1 MMQSP
6 PQVAQ
11 MGGTMGQRYGALN
24 NRRPE
29 LKHGSSGAL
38 ARLTAQLSLALVIS
52 STLGGCSGDARSE
65 TPAPVA
71 AIEANDG
78 SAAPVAPPVA
88 PPAASAPVWTES
100 GPLTPA
106 ASEILRSIVADPAPP
121 ALVLGSH
128 YWVSNESAHDVWRET
143 IGKLGG
149 ALAGVGTDQLYLLA
163 GWQEPSLLLAL
174 DFDAEVVRVHELY
187 GIAFAK
193 AETPEAFL
201 QLWRDVARDAGAWDE
216 LLDVPDN
223 DDGFTQT
230 MRHHQRTLKLAG
242 ESISA
247 RLGQVKRRYAGLGIP
262 CFLTDAA
269 QYAKVR
275 TLWQE
280 GRVVPLRGDLTA
292 TSAMLTAAEAMRK
305 LGVPLRTL
313 YLSNAEKY
321 FDYGPNFRANIIAQ
335 PFDEKSLILRTRH
348 SPRMGAVE
356 GDVYHYNTQTGANF
370 IAWMRDSSIQ
380 TSFALLKRRVE
391 EKPPGKSRIDALP
404 TAPASPATPTKP

>member
-1 MMQSP
+1 
-6 PQVAQ
+6 
-11 MGGTMGQRYGALN
+11 MGQQCSATKS
-24 NRRPE
+24 RRPN
-29 LKHGSSGAL
+29 LDQGKRSAL
-38 ARLTAQLSLALVIS
+38 SRLTAQLTLAVVFS
-52 STLGGCSGDARSE
+52 SALGGCSGDARSA
-65 TPAPVA
+65 TPAPA
-71 AIEANDG
+71 AALEAHDG

-88 PPAASAPVWTES
+88 PPPVPAPTWTES
-100 GPLTPA
+100 GPLTREA
-106 ASEILRSIVADPAPP
+106 GEILRSIVADPAPP

-187 GIAFAK
+187 GMAFAK
-193 AETPEAFL
+193 AETPEAFIK
-201 QLWRDVARDAGAWDE
+201 LWRDAARDANSWDE
-216 LLDVPDN
+216 LLAAGSADEAV
-223 DDGFTQT
+223 QK
-230 MRHHQRTLKLAG
+230 RHHRTLDVAG
-242 ESISA
+242 TIISA
-247 RLGQVKRRYAGLGIP
+247 RLGQVKRRYAKLGIP
-262 CFLTDAA
+262 CFLTDAG

-280 GRVVPLRGDLTA
+280 GRVVALRGDLTA
-292 TSAMLTAAEAMRK
+292 TSAMLTAASAMRK

-321 FDYGPNFRANIIAQ
+321 FDYSPAFRANIIAQ

-370 IAWMRDSSIQ
+370 VAWMTDSTIQ

-391 EKPPGKSRIDALP
+391 ERPRGKSRIDALP
-404 TAPASPATPTKP
+404 AAPGAPTSTTKP

>member
-1 MMQSP
+1 
-6 PQVAQ
+6 
-11 MGGTMGQRYGALN
+11 MGQRLREAEIKPPYREIPRRGAI
-24 NRRPE
+24 
-29 LKHGSSGAL
+29 K
-38 ARLTAQLSLALVIS
+38 RLTAKLSLVIVFASMLV
-52 STLGGCSGDARSE
+52 GCSSDARSA
-65 TPAPVA
+65 TPTPVA
-71 AIEANDG
+71 PSI
-78 SAAPVAPPVA
+78 APPVA
-88 PPAASAPVWTES
+88 APAAPPVAEPAAPPVAEPAAPAPIWTES
-100 GPLTPA
+100 GPITPA
-106 ASEILRSIVADPAPP
+106 AAEILRSIVADPAPP

-163 GWQEPSLLLAL
+163 GWQEPALLLAL

-187 GIAFAK
+187 GMAFVK

-201 QLWRDVARDAGAWDE
+201 QLWRDGARDAGAWDE
-216 LLDVPDN
+216 LIATGNADEGVRARQHRTLDV
-223 DDGFTQT
+223 
-230 MRHHQRTLKLAG
+230 AG
-242 ESISA
+242 NIISA
-247 RLGQVKRRYAGLGIP
+247 RLTQVKRRYAKLGIP

-280 GRVVPLRGDLTA
+280 GRVVALRGDLTA

-321 FDYGPNFRANIIAQ
+321 FDYGPSFRANIIAQ
-335 PFDEKSLILRTRH
+335 PFDERSLILRTRH

-356 GDVYHYNTQTGANF
+356 GDVYHYNTQSGANF
-370 IAWMRDSSIQ
+370 VAWMTHSKIS
-380 TSFALLKRRVE
+380 TSLALLRRRVA
-391 EKPPGKSRIDALP
+391 EKRAGVSHLDALP
-404 TAPASPATPTKP
+404 DITATPATPSKP

>member
-1 MMQSP
+1 
-6 PQVAQ
+6 
-11 MGGTMGQRYGALN
+11 MGQQSSATKSSCPHLEQGQRSALS
-24 NRRPE
+24 RLRAQ
-29 LKHGSSGAL
+29 LAL
-38 ARLTAQLSLALVIS
+38 AVVFS
-52 STLGGCSGDARSE
+52 SALGGCSGDARSE
-65 TPAPVA
+65 TPAPVV
-71 AIEANDG
+71 AIEPNYG

-88 PPAASAPVWTES
+88 PPAAPAPVWTES
-100 GPLTPA
+100 GPLTA
-106 ASEILRSIVADPAPP
+106 EAREILGSIVADPAPP

-193 AETPEAFL
+193 AETPEAFI
-201 QLWRDVARDAGAWDE
+201 QLWRDAARDAGAWDE
-216 LLDVPDN
+216 LLTAADSDEAV
-223 DDGFTQT
+223 
-230 MRHHQRTLKLAG
+230 RKRHQRTLKVAG
-242 ESISA
+242 TIISA

-262 CFLTDAA
+262 CFLTDAG

-280 GRVVPLRGDLTA
+280 GRVIAIRGDLTA
-292 TSAMLTAAEAMRK
+292 TSAMLTAASAMRK

-321 FDYGPNFRANIIAQ
+321 FDYGPAFRANIIAQ

-370 IAWMRDSSIQ
+370 VAWMTDSTIQ

-404 TAPASPATPTKP
+404 AATVAPASPTKP

>member
-1 MMQSP
+1 MRSP
-6 PQVAQ
+6 TEIAQ
-11 MGGTMGQRYGALN
+11 MGGKMGQQCGAAEI
-24 NRRPE
+24 RRRNVVQCP
-29 LKHGSSGAL
+29 SSAL
-38 ARLTAQLSLALVIS
+38 ARITAQLSLAVVFS
-52 STLGGCSGDARSE
+52 SALGGCSGDARSA
-65 TPAPVA
+65 TPAPAA
-71 AIEANDG
+71 AIEAHDG

-88 PPAASAPVWTES
+88 APPAPAPVWTES
-100 GPLTPA
+100 GPLTPEA
-106 ASEILRSIVADPAPP
+106 REILRSIVADPAPP

-201 QLWRDVARDAGAWDE
+201 QLWRDAARDAGSWDE
-216 LLDVPDN
+216 LLAAADSDEAVRK
-223 DDGFTQT
+223 
-230 MRHHQRTLKLAG
+230 RHHRTLDVAG
-242 ESISA
+242 TIISA
-247 RLGQVKRRYAGLGIP
+247 RLGQVRRRYAGLGIP
-262 CFLTDAA
+262 CFLTDAG

-280 GRVVPLRGDLTA
+280 GRVVALRGDLTA
-292 TSAMLTAAEAMRK
+292 TSAMLTAAAAMRK

-321 FDYGPNFRANIIAQ
+321 FDYSPAFRANIIAQ

-370 IAWMRDSSIQ
+370 VAWMRDSTVP

-391 EKPPGKSRIDALP
+391 EKPSGKSHIDALP
-404 TAPASPATPTKP
+404 AAPAAPTSPTKP

>member
-1 MMQSP
+1 
-6 PQVAQ
+6 
-11 MGGTMGQRYGALN
+11 MGQQSGAVN
-24 NRRPE
+24 ERRPN
-29 LKHGSSGAL
+29 LKHSASGAL
-38 ARLTAQLSLALVIS
+38 ARLTAQLTFAVILGNALS
-52 STLGGCSGDARSE
+52 SCTGDARSA

-71 AIEANDG
+71 AIEAYDG

-88 PPAASAPVWTES
+88 PPPAPAPIWTDS

-106 ASEILRSIVADPAPP
+106 AAEILRSIVADPAPP

-187 GIAFAK
+187 GIAFEK

-201 QLWRDVARDAGAWDE
+201 QLWRDVARDADSWDE
-216 LLDVPDN
+216 LLAAAYSDEAVRKR
-223 DDGFTQT
+223 Q
-230 MRHHQRTLKLAG
+230 HRTLDVAG
-242 ESISA
+242 TIISA
-247 RLGQVKRRYAGLGIP
+247 RLGQVRRRYAGLGIP

-269 QYAKVR
+269 QYEKVR

-280 GRVVPLRGDLTA
+280 GRVVALRGDLTA
-292 TSAMLTAAEAMRK
+292 TSAMLTAAAAMRK

-321 FDYGPNFRANIIAQ
+321 FDYGPNFRANIAAQ

-348 SPRMGAVE
+348 SPRMGAVK
-356 GDVYHYNTQTGANF
+356 GDVYHYNTQAGANF
-370 IAWMRDSSIQ
+370 VAWMADSPVS
-380 TSFALLKRRVE
+380 TSLALLNRRVADARR
-391 EKPPGKSRIDALP
+391 GMSHIDALP
-404 TAPASPATPTKP
+404 TAPTSAATPTKP

>member
-1 MMQSP
+1 MMRSP

-11 MGGTMGQRYGALN
+11 MGGTMGQRCGAVN

-52 STLGGCSGDARSE
+52 GTLGGCSGDARSE

-88 PPAASAPVWTES
+88 PPAAPAPVWTES

-106 ASEILRSIVADPAPP
+106 AREILGSIVADPAPP

-216 LLDVPDN
+216 LLAAGSADEAERKR
-223 DDGFTQT
+223 QL
-230 MRHHQRTLKLAG
+230 RTLKLAG

-247 RLGQVKRRYAGLGIP
+247 RLGQVRRRYAGLGIP

-280 GRVVPLRGDLTA
+280 GRVVALRGDLTA
-292 TSAMLTAAEAMRK
+292 TSTMLTAAEAMRK

-370 IAWMRDSSIQ
+370 VAWMRDSAIQ
-380 TSFALLKRRVE
+380 TSLALLKRRVE

>member
-1 MMQSP
+1 
-6 PQVAQ
+6 
-11 MGGTMGQRYGALN
+11 MGQQSSATKSSCPHLEQGQRSALS
-24 NRRPE
+24 RLRAQ
-29 LKHGSSGAL
+29 LAL
-38 ARLTAQLSLALVIS
+38 AVVFS
-52 STLGGCSGDARSE
+52 SALGGCSGDARSE

-88 PPAASAPVWTES
+88 PPPAPAPVWTES

-106 ASEILRSIVADPAPP
+106 AREVLRSIVADPAPP

-193 AETPEAFL
+193 AETPEAFI
-201 QLWRDVARDAGAWDE
+201 QLWRDAARDAGAWDE
-216 LLDVPDN
+216 LLTAADSDEAV
-223 DDGFTQT
+223 
-230 MRHHQRTLKLAG
+230 RKRHQRTLKVAG
-242 ESISA
+242 TIISA

-262 CFLTDAA
+262 CFLTDAG

-292 TSAMLTAAEAMRK
+292 TSAMLTAASAMRK

-370 IAWMRDSSIQ
+370 VAWMTDSTIQ

-404 TAPASPATPTKP
+404 SAPTSPATPTKP

>member
-1 MMQSP
+1 
-6 PQVAQ
+6 

-223 DDGFTQT
+223 DDGCTQT
-230 MRHHQRTLKLAG
+230 KRHHQRTLKLAG

-280 GRVVPLRGDLTA
+280 GRVVALRGDLTA

-321 FDYGPNFRANIIAQ
+321 FDYSPDFRANIIAQ

>member
-1 MMQSP
+1 
-6 PQVAQ
+6 
-11 MGGTMGQRYGALN
+11 MGQQCGAAEIRQRSVGQC
-24 NRRPE
+24 RRN
-29 LKHGSSGAL
+29 AL
-38 ARLTAQLSLALVIS
+38 ARLTAKLSLALVIS
-52 STLGGCSGDARSE
+52 SALGGCSGDARSA
-65 TPAPVA
+65 TPVPAA
-71 AIEANDG
+71 AIEAHDG

-88 PPAASAPVWTES
+88 PPAAPAPVWTES

-106 ASEILRSIVADPAPP
+106 AREILRSIVADPAPP

-216 LLDVPDN
+216 LLAAGSADEAV
-223 DDGFTQT
+223 QK
-230 MRHHQRTLKLAG
+230 RHQRTLKVAG
-242 ESISA
+242 TIISA
-247 RLGQVKRRYAGLGIP
+247 RLGQVKRRYAKLGIP

-280 GRVVPLRGDLTA
+280 GRVVALRGDLTA
-292 TSAMLTAAEAMRK
+292 TSAMLTAASAMRK

-321 FDYGPNFRANIIAQ
+321 FDYSPDFRANIIAQ

-370 IAWMRDSSIQ
+370 VAWMRDSKIPN
-380 TSFALLKRRVE
+380 SFDLLKRRVAE
-391 EKPPGKSRIDALP
+391 ARPGKSRIDALP

>member
-1 MMQSP
+1 
-6 PQVAQ
+6 
-11 MGGTMGQRYGALN
+11 MGQQSGATKS
-24 NRRPE
+24 RRPYLE
-29 LKHGSSGAL
+29 QGPRSAIS
-38 ARLTAQLSLALVIS
+38 RLTAQLALAFVFGS
-52 STLGGCSGDARSE
+52 ALGGCSGDARSA

-71 AIEANDG
+71 AIEAHDG

-88 PPAASAPVWTES
+88 APPAPAPVWTES
-100 GPLTPA
+100 GPLTA
-106 ASEILRSIVADPAPP
+106 EAREILRSIVADPAPP

-201 QLWRDVARDAGAWDE
+201 QLWRDAAQDAGSWDALLAAGSADE
-216 LLDVPDN
+216 AVQKRQHRTLDV
-223 DDGFTQT
+223 
-230 MRHHQRTLKLAG
+230 AG
-242 ESISA
+242 TIISA
-247 RLGQVKRRYAGLGIP
+247 RLGQVKRRYAKIGVP
-262 CFLTDAA
+262 CFLTDAG

-280 GRVVPLRGDLTA
+280 GRVVALRGDLTA
-292 TSAMLTAAEAMRK
+292 TSAMLTAASAMRK

-321 FDYGPNFRANIIAQ
+321 FDYSPDFRANIIAQ
-335 PFDEKSLILRTRH
+335 PFDETSLILRTRH
-348 SPRMGAVE
+348 SPRMGAVD

-370 IAWMRDSSIQ
+370 VAWMRDSKIPN
-380 TSFALLKRRVE
+380 SFDLLKRRVAE
-391 EKPPGKSRIDALP
+391 ARRGMSHLDALP
-404 TAPASPATPTKP
+404 AASVAPTSPTKP

>member
-1 MMQSP
+1 MLHGP
-6 PQVAQ
+6 
-11 MGGTMGQRYGALN
+11 
-24 NRRPE
+24 RRVLFSLVVLAAGLSACSSNTAAAAPE
-29 LKHGSSGAL
+29 PAP
-38 ARLTAQLSLALVIS
+38 AAAN
-52 STLGGCSGDARSE
+52 
-65 TPAPVA
+65 PAPVEPTPA
-71 AIEANDG
+71 TVPAGEGSEGSGTEAK
-78 SAAPVAPPVA
+78 AAPI
-88 PPAASAPVWTES
+88 WTES

-106 ASEILRSIVADPAPP
+106 AREILGSIVADPAPP

-143 IGKLGG
+143 INKLGG

-193 AETPEAFL
+193 AETPEDFL
-201 QLWRDVARDAGAWDE
+201 QLWRDAARDAGSWDE
-216 LLDVPDN
+216 LLAAGSADEAVRKR
-223 DDGFTQT
+223 Q
-230 MRHHQRTLKLAG
+230 RRTLDVAG
-242 ESISA
+242 NIISA

-280 GRVVPLRGDLTA
+280 GRVVALRGDLTA
-292 TSAMLTAAEAMRK
+292 SSAMLTAATAMRK

-321 FDYGPNFRANIIAQ
+321 FDYGPNFRANIVAQ

-370 IAWMRDSSIQ
+370 VAWMRDSSIQ

-404 TAPASPATPTKP
+404 TAPAAPTTPTKP